1 MSYSIDDDEIMDSF
15 STFGINKTKKI
26 EIDPFD
32 SLKRSKT

>member
-1 MSYSIDDDEIMDSF
+1 MAYSIGDDEIMDSF
-15 STFGINKTKKI
+15 SNFGTNKTKKI